1 MAGYRFFGHSKLQSD
16 DLNDPASFGGL
27 PDGFDT
33 SSPLVWPSGP
43 TPAAF
48 PWMQAD
54 PAPLAN
60 AAGGA
65 GATEAATPAG
75 GAFAPETVT
84 LAGSG
89 LTFIN
94 TYDSSVSSAYRTA
107 ILFAEHELQS

>member
-27 PDGFDT
+27 PDGFDD
-33 SSPLVWPSGP
+33 SSPPVWPTVPGP
-43 TPAAF
+43 GVF
-48 PWMQAD
+48 PWIQAD

-65 GATEAATPAG
+65 GATDPTNPAG
-75 GAFAPETVT
+75 AAFAPETVT

-107 ILFAEHELQS
+107 ILFAE